1 MTSESITSRTAKF
14 HQQKRRR
21 TVFLR
26 RFCENVHRHPWALV
40 SALLLILTLG
50 WAMTLVEI
58 PLPGGSSC
66 PFLLALWNGAA
77 KLAIILTV
85 SLLTLVMFAA
95 APPQSLNYEM
105 RLAQINLTDRWGNS
119 PVLVARGQI
128 KPTKIEKLIFY
139 SAGIGLEHWVE
150 RQGDIQDALNITY
163 AEPPQYAYNKRYYV
177 LLTVVSGIAGPRK
190 ESLYDDEL

>member
-1 MTSESITSRTAKF
+1 M
-14 HQQKRRR
+14 
-21 TVFLR
+21 
-26 RFCENVHRHPWALV
+26 
-40 SALLLILTLG
+40 
-50 WAMTLVEI
+50 
-58 PLPGGSSC
+58 
-66 PFLLALWNGAA
+66 
-77 KLAIILTV
+77 
-85 SLLTLVMFAA
+85 
-95 APPQSLNYEM
+95 
-105 RLAQINLTDRWGNS
+105 
-119 PVLVARGQI
+119 AREQI